1 MINITSVINV
11 IISIMIIDDAINDIT
26 IMADIA
32 AIIIDAL
39 KPYEYHLAAV
49 VNAWI
54 LLDLANSS

>member
-1 MINITSVINV
+1 
-11 IISIMIIDDAINDIT
+11 MIIDDAINDIT